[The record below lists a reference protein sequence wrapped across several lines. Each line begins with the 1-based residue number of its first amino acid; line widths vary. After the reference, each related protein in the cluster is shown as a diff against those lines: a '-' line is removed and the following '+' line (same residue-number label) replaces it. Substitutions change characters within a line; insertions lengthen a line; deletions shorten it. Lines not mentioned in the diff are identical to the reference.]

1 MSYRKDMNYFL
12 HLMQPDFYIIYNV
25 LMYTNVFIML
35 GVLRLRYVFCCCC
48 FFVLFFVLSFFL
60 HDRIQLFVLFW
71 HQMALTLDD
80 CDRERHLMA

>member
-48 FFVLFFVLSFFL
+48 FFVLFYLFFCT
-60 HDRIQLFVLFW
+60 IAFNYLFCFGTRWL
-71 HQMALTLDD
+71 
-80 CDRERHLMA
+80 